1 MKTSCLSLLGI
12 ESGRE
17 AKSRVN
23 SLCRSLTLR
32 TISKDSWPRPASDEA
47 TDASNLL
54 NSLRGWPLKEE
65 AAGSGQNR
73 SHVAELDTA
82 WGSDLWIV
90 SNRNT
95 GSRINRHGLEPKLL
109 WPWPGSPILLNLFSC
124 LGSRVIL
131 HIQACIRDI
140 VGLVPGHCNKAN
152 MATTTKK
159 WVMWIIWFPSACK
172 GFPQWLSR

>member
-32 TISKDSWPRPASDEA
+32 TISKDSQPRPASDEA

-54 NSLRGWPLKEE
+54 N

-82 WGSDLWIV
+82 WGSDL
-90 SNRNT
+90 
-95 GSRINRHGLEPKLL
+95 
-109 WPWPGSPILLNLFSC
+109 
-124 LGSRVIL
+124 
-131 HIQACIRDI
+131 
-140 VGLVPGHCNKAN
+140 
-152 MATTTKK
+152 
-159 WVMWIIWFPSACK
+159 
-172 GFPQWLSR
+172 